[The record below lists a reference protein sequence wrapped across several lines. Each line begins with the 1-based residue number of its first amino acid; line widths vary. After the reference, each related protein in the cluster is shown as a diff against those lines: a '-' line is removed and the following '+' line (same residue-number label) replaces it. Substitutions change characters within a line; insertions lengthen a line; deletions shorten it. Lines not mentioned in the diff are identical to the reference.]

1 MTASRAIMRRSIGRR
16 IQKCREK
23 AGISQETL
31 AEKVSLSSTSI
42 SNIERGA
49 NYPTF
54 ENFIRIANVLEVPAD
69 ALLADVLDKAY
80 VAQATRLSAVLE
92 SVPMQKR
99 QEIFAVVEIMANG
112 RL

>member
-16 IQKCREK
+16 IREK

-54 ENFIRIANVLEVPAD
+54 ENFIRIANVLEV
-69 ALLADVLDKAY
+69 
-80 VAQATRLSAVLE
+80 RSAC
-92 SVPMQKR
+92 R
-99 QEIFAVVEIMANG
+99 CTG
-112 RL
+112 

>member
-80 VAQATRLSAVLE
+80 VAQAMKPLRD
-92 SVPMQKR
+92 
-99 QEIFAVVEIMANG
+99 
-112 RL
+112 